1 MRPQEDR
8 PGYVAA
14 VQVFLADKTVTLDLY
29 DQDVPVS
36 SIETFVS

>member
-8 PGYVAA
+8 LGYVAA